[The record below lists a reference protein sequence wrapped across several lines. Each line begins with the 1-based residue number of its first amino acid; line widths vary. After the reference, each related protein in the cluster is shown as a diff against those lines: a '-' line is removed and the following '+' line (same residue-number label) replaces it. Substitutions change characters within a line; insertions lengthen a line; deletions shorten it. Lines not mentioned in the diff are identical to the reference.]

1 MSNLQQRILSGL
13 VMAAAFLAAV
23 VSGGWVF
30 SALMALV
37 SLVIWSEWTNI
48 ALPDADDRT
57 RLIGFAAVA
66 LMAAAVIFLQGP
78 MQLISVLIIF
88 AAGIGLML
96 SWSGGGMSALGMVYA
111 AGFFIAMSF
120 LRNGA
125 GEHDGLFAILYLCAA
140 VWATDIGAYFAGR
153 SVGGPK
159 LAPAISPNKTI
170 SGALGGVICAMLAA
184 GLIANAFAAPTL
196 SNYIFLAAVL
206 SAVSQGGDLFESWLK
221 RQAGVKDSG
230 IIIPGHGGIMDRV
243 DGLVFAAISLSVVT
257 ALSSTLFA

>member
-1 MSNLQQRILSGL
+1 
-13 VMAAAFLAAV
+13 MAAAFLTAV
-23 VSGGWVF
+23 ALGGWVF

-37 SLVIWSEWTNI
+37 SLVIWSEWSNI

-57 RLIGFAAVA
+57 KLVGFAALV
-66 LMAAAVIFLQGP
+66 LMAIAIIFLQGP
-78 MQLISVLIIF
+78 VQLIAALVIF
-88 AAGIGLML
+88 SAATGLML

-111 AGFFIAMSF
+111 SGFFVAMSF

-125 GEHDGLFAILYLCAA
+125 GAHDGLFAILFLCAA

-153 SVGGPK
+153 SIGGPQ
-159 LAPAISPNKTI
+159 LAPAISPNQTM
-170 SGALGGVICAMLAA
+170 SGALGGVVCAMLAA
-184 GLIANAFAAPTL
+184 SLIANAFGATTL
-196 SNYIFLAAVL
+196 SVYILLAAVL